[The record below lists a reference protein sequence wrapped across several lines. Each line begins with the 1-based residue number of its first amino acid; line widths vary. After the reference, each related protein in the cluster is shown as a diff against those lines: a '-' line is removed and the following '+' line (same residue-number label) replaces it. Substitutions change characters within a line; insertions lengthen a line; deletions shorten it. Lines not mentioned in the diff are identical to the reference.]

1 MRKLVSSGS
10 PFEPRIGFS
19 RAVRVGQLVAVSGT
33 APIAPDGGVASPGDV
48 YGQTR
53 RCLEIIAKA
62 IADAGVSLE
71 DVVRTRV
78 MLTDIR
84 LWESA
89 ARAHGE
95 FFASIR
101 PANTMVEVKGFI
113 NPEWLVEV
121 EADAVAPGDA

>member
-19 RAVRVGQLVAVSGT
+19 RAVRVGSIVAVSGT
-33 APIAPDGGVASPGDV
+33 APIAPDGGVAAPGDM

-62 IADAGVSLE
+62 IGDAGLTLQSVI
-71 DVVRTRV
+71 RTRV
-78 MLTDIR
+78 MLTDMSR
-84 LWESA
+84 WEEA

-95 FFASIR
+95 FFGDVR
-101 PANTMVEVKGFI
+101 PASTFVEVKGLVRR
-113 NPEWLVEV
+113 EWLVEI
-121 EADAVAPGDA
+121 EADCVAD